1 MHEMISV
8 ARSFL
13 RARGRSDAFLSSR
26 YGSTFIDKAKAA
38 GANALLG
45 QFTASD
51 RFDRVLKNLTV
62 ESVDEGR
69 VTCSMVVDEGVQ
81 NAYKTLHGGAV
92 STIVDVVGT
101 IALLSIDATKP
112 GVSVDLNVSFATAAM
127 ASSTVQIEG
136 KVLKMGKRLGFTTV
150 DIRREDGTLVATGRH
165 TKAFK

>member
-1 MHEMISV
+1 MIPA
-8 ARSFL
+8 ARSL
-13 RARGRSDAFLSSR
+13 RTWGRNGALPAYRS
-26 YGSTFIDKAKAA
+26 GSTFIDKAKAL

-45 QFTASD
+45 QFTASE
-51 RFDRVLKNLTV
+51 RFDRVLKGLTV
-62 ESVDEGR
+62 ESIDEGR
-69 VTCSMVVDEGVQ
+69 IMCTMLVDEGVQ

-101 IALLSIDATKP
+101 MALLSIDATKP
-112 GVSVDLNVSFATAAM
+112 GVSVDLNVSFATAAK
-127 ASSTVQIEG
+127 ASSIVQIEG

>member
-1 MHEMISV
+1 M
-8 ARSFL
+8 
-13 RARGRSDAFLSSR
+13 
-26 YGSTFIDKAKAA
+26 
-38 GANALLG
+38 
-45 QFTASD
+45 
-51 RFDRVLKNLTV
+51 
-62 ESVDEGR
+62 
-69 VTCSMVVDEGVQ
+69 
-81 NAYKTLHGGAV
+81 HGGAV